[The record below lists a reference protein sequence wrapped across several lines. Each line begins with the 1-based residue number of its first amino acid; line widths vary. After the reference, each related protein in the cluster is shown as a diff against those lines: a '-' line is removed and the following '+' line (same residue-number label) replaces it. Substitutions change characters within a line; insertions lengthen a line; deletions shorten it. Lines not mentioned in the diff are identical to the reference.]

1 VNNDGCQL
9 LSCIAA
15 LQERQRSMVQR
26 PHQRLVITPLPDPE
40 PLDEPTPEDE
50 PASGSY

>member
-1 VNNDGCQL
+1 VNSECCQL

-15 LQERQRSMVQR
+15 LQKSERPMVQR
-26 PHQRLVITPLPDPE
+26 PQQRLVITPLPDPE
-40 PLDEPTPEDE
+40 PLDEPTPDDE